1 MNYNDPP
8 NNNPNDPF
16 DYDPNLLL
24 DDELLEL
31 INSVYSPINSTP
43 QINDISALFPA
54 ATTSQNQSHEH
65 NNVVDEQ
72 QLDPLKINP
81 PAPIKGDVKRKSKAT
96 EIERKRRKEMSSLY
110 QDLRALLPPE
120 YLTRKRSI
128 ADLLHEATNY
138 IVNLQNGVKGLTE
151 TRDELLK
158 STSNCNNN
166 INNNNNNNN
175 NYCNPKNNV
184 TVKCCKD
191 GIIEVIVST
200 SAVFDD
206 NNKCLP
212 LSRLLHLL
220 TQHGLHVINCVS
232 SRSAHNTMVHTIQ
245 SQVNDERQIDPCV
258 LQQTLMAYI

>member
-138 IVNLQNGVKGLTE
+138 IVNLQNGVK
-151 TRDELLK
+151 
-158 STSNCNNN
+158 
-166 INNNNNNNN
+166 
-175 NYCNPKNNV
+175 
-184 TVKCCKD
+184 VKCCKD